1 MKRHYEVAVVGG
13 GISGCALFYQL
24 ARYTDVKSLALFEKY
39 EDLATLNSRGE
50 CNSQTIHC
58 GDIETNYDF
67 EKAKKVSVA
76 ARMVVKYALMHGYAS
91 EFMFSHQK
99 MVLGVGEEESAAL
112 RERFSKFR
120 EIYPYLRLFEKDE
133 LKILEP
139 NVVLN
144 ADKSGDRSEEIVA
157 MGVQSGEYTTI
168 DFGRAAKSFVKNARD
183 AASNENH
190 DAEVF
195 LSCEIERIVRAS
207 DGFCLTAKDGR
218 EFSANYVVVDAGA
231 HSLFLAHK
239 MGYGLD
245 YSCLP
250 VAGSFYMSDK
260 RLLKGKVY
268 MVQNPKLPFAAL
280 HGDADIL
287 ADGRT
292 RFGPT
297 ALMMPKLE
305 RYRGSATFWDFLKT
319 LRFDG
324 RVARSMFELLCDNE
338 IRNYLFKNFAY
349 EIPCINRRLFVKAVR
364 KIVPSL
370 AYEDVRYAR
379 NFGGVRPQV
388 LDKTSGRLMLGEAG
402 INTGEG
408 ISFNMTPSPG
418 ATSCMA
424 NALRDAREVC
434 AFLGRK
440 FNEDKFAAELLD

>member
-1 MKRHYEVAVVGG
+1 
-13 GISGCALFYQL
+13 
-24 ARYTDVKSLALFEKY
+24 
-39 EDLATLNSRGE
+39 
-50 CNSQTIHC
+50 
-58 GDIETNYDF
+58 
-67 EKAKKVSVA
+67 
-76 ARMVVKYALMHGYAS
+76 
-91 EFMFSHQK
+91 
-99 MVLGVGEEESAAL
+99 
-112 RERFSKFR
+112 
-120 EIYPYLRLFEKDE
+120 
-133 LKILEP
+133 
-139 NVVLN
+139 
-144 ADKSGDRSEEIVA
+144 
-157 MGVQSGEYTTI
+157 
-168 DFGRAAKSFVKNARD
+168 
-183 AASNENH
+183 
-190 DAEVF
+190 
-195 LSCEIERIVRAS
+195 
-207 DGFCLTAKDGR
+207 
-218 EFSANYVVVDAGA
+218 
-231 HSLFLAHK
+231 
-239 MGYGLD
+239 
-245 YSCLP
+245 
-250 VAGSFYMSDK
+250 MSYK

-324 RVARSMFELLCDNE
+324 RVARSMFELLCDRE

-349 EIPCINRRLFVKAVR
+349 EIPCINRRLFVKAAR

-388 LDKTSGRLMLGEAG
+388 LDKSSGRLMLGEAG

-434 AFLGRK
+434 SFLVRK